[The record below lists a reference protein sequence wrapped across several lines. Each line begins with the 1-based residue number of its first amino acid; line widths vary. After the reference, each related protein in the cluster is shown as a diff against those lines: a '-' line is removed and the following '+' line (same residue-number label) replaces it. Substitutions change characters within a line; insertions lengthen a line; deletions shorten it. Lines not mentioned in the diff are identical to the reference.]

1 MTISL
6 LNKYNRILHYALIY
20 LAISCLIKAYEHN
33 QQIIIEGPIDQQAKI
48 GEQIV
53 LKCKIKNLKG
63 EPQWCIDDFCL
74 GISKKDQINST
85 SHLTLKGRPRHRII
99 GDKSKGEFHLMIE
112 PIQLQDN
119 MFYYCMAT
127 AASETIK
134 AVKSNKAF
142 LTVLSK

>member
-63 EPQWCIDDFCL
+63 EPQWCIDDFCF
-74 GISKKDQINST
+74 KK
-85 SHLTLKGRPRHRII
+85 G
-99 GDKSKGEFHLMIE
+99 
-112 PIQLQDN
+112 
-119 MFYYCMAT
+119 
-127 AASETIK
+127 
-134 AVKSNKAF
+134 SNKF
-142 LTVLSK
+142 NKSFNIKRTTKT